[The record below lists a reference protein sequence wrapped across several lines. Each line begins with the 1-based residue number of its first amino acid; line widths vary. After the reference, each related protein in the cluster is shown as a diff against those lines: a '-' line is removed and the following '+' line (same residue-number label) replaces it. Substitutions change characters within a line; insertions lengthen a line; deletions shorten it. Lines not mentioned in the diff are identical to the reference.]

1 MANAL
6 ELHRQLKENS
16 KKNTVIDMSDIQNI
30 TSRIRGEQ
38 NFAPLRNST
47 QNVPQNFNSN
57 VSSNIMPKSFY
68 NAGNQSTAKPLNN
81 SVDTT
86 EGSAFPMKVHKG
98 EQTQLPTLEKTPT
111 QQNVDELSDMGWKQ
125 QKAGFVSGLLSNDFA
140 LNVATAAMPADEGKA
155 VRENLKNIANKYSEA
170 SQIDTSQY
178 SQKELLDAYN
188 SIPNYNIIER
198 ITDPKKS
205 GAYAAKQNL
214 SQYAMLDA
222 YDKIAS
228 QGGLEEFNTR
238 FASNHMIPI
247 NAVSGGGGV
256 GDNLRDAYL
265 KPFAEKYGV
274 SEDALSLL
282 VNAKANGDLEEKY
295 SKFADEHP
303 VVSSVASVPANVLG
317 AIPAT
322 LYGLKNAATGE
333 VIDTNSPLYGGR
345 KFASDVREE
354 VSSGIDNNLGK
365 FAYNT
370 GMSMGDSLASMALGS
385 AVGSAAGAAGVGAS
399 TASAIG
405 SNAGTAI
412 MGMGA
417 YSDTLKEGIERGLT
431 PSQAQ
436 LTALGAGLAEYGF
449 EKISWGRLGD
459 IAEGKVDASF
469 LKKVA
474 SQMLTEGGEEVG
486 TDLTN
491 TFIDNLVNG
500 GASELMQQRRELV
513 AQGYD
518 EKTAEALVV
527 RNYAKQLGMS
537 FAGGAVSGG
546 VMGAGASVINT
557 GRNIRA
563 NLAAAQNVDTQ
574 ADTNTNIAPEM
585 DMLNPASI
593 FKGNNTKTTTESNQN
608 TEFNPLKPET
618 IFKGQNTVD
627 NAGETSYN
635 ENVNGNI
642 DLQEEGTNY
651 GRSNGETEQNG
662 QFVNDRADEGIQ
674 RNAEELSGF
683 DNGISSGGENT
694 GGNSGLNREF
704 LLIDNDSR
712 QKLNNSG
719 VTDNEFRDTSSNP
732 ELFSFALEE
741 GKKNNKNGIM
751 VDSHTAQDLRDGNVR
766 TFLSKDNNAGGAIE
780 ADGNI
785 IAVFKNKQSAS
796 KQAGADIIITA
807 LENGGDRL
815 DCYGKDLV
823 RIYSKLG
830 FEPVARVK
838 FNKEYAASGWDSN
851 IHGEPDIYFMVHN
864 GKSVSDVVNDF
875 TNGTSRNFTQE
886 ELDALPYMEYD
897 EAKDYR
903 DGLIEQRK
911 APDVSG
917 QNVTPQNA
925 VNVNTEQQTFSGT
938 KKVNSMPEMSKN
950 LQRYVNMHGS
960 DTAQQLYVEFNDK
973 MNTALEN
980 GDMNAFNEAL
990 ELADAIEADL
1000 QEHGH
1005 NYTTKGSKNGKKPGR
1020 TYTYEANSFANTV
1033 TDYFGD
1039 MNQKYLEARN
1049 RNNVSADTT
1058 TGRTIPAEM
1067 DNGTVSMSEKIDM
1080 SKFAGNRTT
1089 QNNQTTTQN
1098 GTQNATASDQYTGRT
1113 ITNTIMN
1120 SEMVKRAQENLDAF
1134 KDEIDN
1140 GGFKVD
1146 KVSEKASIE
1155 KAANNLSADYDGTV
1169 KRLNEATQ
1177 FSSGVEVDESMMVL
1191 DDMLK
1196 QAEQSRDY
1204 KDVMKWTRMLVDKAH
1219 NAGQALQALAKYT
1232 RTPAGT
1238 VAKGQEIMRKQ
1249 TEDFMNDHPNVD
1261 KAVDESIDTLWA
1273 ELEAAQNNADALT
1286 IGDEKGAVSREQVEK
1301 IVRDAANKNKNSG
1314 LDKMNQ
1320 SDIDHLVN
1328 EIQSGVDHTL
1338 IAEEVQNYA
1347 ATGLF
1352 GLTDEDIANIMDYL
1366 GEAEKMPDS
1375 KERYELEDKAFQII
1389 ADKVVTKNFMDKLD
1403 SWRYL
1408 AMLSNPKTTLR
1419 NYLGNQVNRVT
1430 TGVSNSI
1437 AGLIESKLSQKYN
1450 IKRTKEVLT
1459 KADSELVQKA
1469 TADAEQNAYSLLRDG
1484 GDKYRNAQ
1492 SRIEQSKS
1500 AFSTKAM
1507 QKVEDLTSRM
1517 LDDFPAMRK
1526 KYGTSLAGYM
1536 KANDMDMSYF
1546 NVADDLKAAKAE
1558 LASLNTETDG
1568 ARIKELTGQ
1577 ISTLEAKQNK
1587 MDTARAYAVTKAKE
1601 ATFHEYSA
1609 FASWLSKVSNNW
1621 KDVNMLQKFGHL
1633 VIEGILPFKKT
1644 PANVMK
1650 QGAKLATG
1658 PVQTGIGLYQL
1669 YNALSSVRNGG
1680 KYDATAAIERIS
1692 TGLTGSGI
1700 LALGALLSNLGL
1712 IVSVPDDDKDNNFN
1726 KLTGGQN
1733 YALKLGDNY
1742 YTIDWL
1748 SPVSIPL
1755 FAGVNAEMMFAD
1767 KTDKS
1772 VLDVLGDLS
1781 APLVEMSMLQGLSET
1796 LETATQSDDA
1806 NNAIVRMGTSAATN
1820 YASQYVPTMLG
1831 QVARTVDNTR
1841 RNNVGN
1847 DKGVVGDLQYAAN
1860 KVENKIPFL
1869 SMTNEPYVDAWGNQ
1883 QKDENNILFR
1893 GLYNAF
1899 SPGYYSKQDKD
1910 AVEKEL
1916 DVVRTSTD
1924 DSSVYPSTAPRQI
1937 NTANGSVRLTEKE
1950 YTKYATAKGQM
1961 QYKAV
1966 NNLIKSEMYDNLTDA
1981 QKVDVIKDI
1990 YKYSGLV
1997 AQNDIG
2003 KPAKSTEAVDAY
2015 KNDGIKGIVNLAISK
2030 NVGGDKAFQVLQ
2042 DLGEE
2047 GYNQYWQIKS
2057 EADADGNNSLKQAE
2071 VKEYLDKQ
2079 VMLNERKAYWFD
2091 IYCPKA
2097 KTNPYRTGTSSGS
2110 TSSST
2115 SSNTDDAYLR
2125 YVRSILGN

>member
-38 NFAPLRNST
+38 NFASLRNST

-170 SQIDTSQY
+170 SQIDTSKY
-178 SQKELLDAYN
+178 TQKELLDAYN

-500 GASELMQQRRELV
+500 GASELMQQRRALV

-557 GRNIRA
+557 GRNIRT

-593 FKGNNTKTTTESNQN
+593 FNGNNTKTTTESNQN

-627 NAGETSYN
+627 NSVDTSNLGAEYSTNAVDENAYHTEEQIKQIDAYKKAVDENVLSYIETVANGEYAKPVSVATIDNKAAARIKELTGVETYGNDVLLNESGLQHIFYRHGEDGKAN
-635 ENVNGNI
+635 SSMENVNDIARVGYVLQNYDDVFCDGKTTTMTRTKDGKPAPTVVFFKKI
-642 DLQEEGTNY
+642 DGTYYVVEAASDAKTHKNYVVSAYIKKAKPQTLIHTNNGPQETSENVVERFASDNSIDG
-651 GRSNGETEQNG
+651 SNAN
-662 QFVNDRADEGIQ
+662 VN
-674 RNAEELSGF
+674 
-683 DNGISSGGENT
+683 
-694 GGNSGLNREF
+694 
-704 LLIDNDSR
+704 
-712 QKLNNSG
+712 
-719 VTDNEFRDTSSNP
+719 
-732 ELFSFALEE
+732 
-741 GKKNNKNGIM
+741 
-751 VDSHTAQDLRDGNVR
+751 
-766 TFLSKDNNAGGAIE
+766 SKDL
-780 ADGNI
+780 
-785 IAVFKNKQSAS
+785 K
-796 KQAGADIIITA
+796 
-807 LENGGDRL
+807 
-815 DCYGKDLV
+815 
-823 RIYSKLG
+823 
-830 FEPVARVK
+830 
-838 FNKEYAASGWDSN
+838 
-851 IHGEPDIYFMVHN
+851 
-864 GKSVSDVVNDF
+864 
-875 TNGTSRNFTQE
+875 
-886 ELDALPYMEYD
+886 
-897 EAKDYR
+897 
-903 DGLIEQRK
+903 
-911 APDVSG
+911 
-917 QNVTPQNA
+917 
-925 VNVNTEQQTFSGT
+925 TEQQTFSGT

-1067 DNGTVSMSEKIDM
+1067 DNGTVSMSEKVDM
-1080 SKFAGNRTT
+1080 SQFAGNQTT
-1089 QNNQTTTQN
+1089 QNNQTA
-1098 GTQNATASDQYTGRT
+1098 TQNATASDQYTGRT

-1155 KAANNLSADYDGTV
+1155 KAANNLSTDYDGTV

-1196 QAEQSRDY
+1196 QAKQSRDY

-1273 ELEAAQNNADALT
+1273 ELEAAQKNADALT

-1437 AGLIESKLSQKYN
+1437 AGLIESKLSKKYN

-1621 KDVNMLQKFGHL
+1621 KDGNMLQKFGHL
-1633 VIEGILPFKKT
+1633 VIEGVLPFKKT

-1669 YNALSSVRNGG
+1669 YNALSSGRNGG

-1820 YASQYVPTMLG
+1820 YASQYVPTISG

-2097 KTNPYRTGTSSGS
+2097 KTNPYRTGTSSGGTSSS

-2115 SSNTDDAYLR
+2115 SSKTDDTYLK

>member
-16 KKNTVIDMSDIQNI
+16 KKNTVIDMADIQSI
-30 TSRIRGEQ
+30 TSKVRG
-38 NFAPLRNST
+38 
-47 QNVPQNFNSN
+47 
-57 VSSNIMPKSFY
+57 
-68 NAGNQSTAKPLNN
+68 
-81 SVDTT
+81 
-86 EGSAFPMKVHKG
+86 
-98 EQTQLPTLEKTPT
+98 
-111 QQNVDELSDMGWKQ
+111 QQNVAPLNTGSASANQLPNLNNARASAVATQDTTDNLVNSAVDNKKTELL
-125 QKAGFVSGLLSNDFA
+125 A
-140 LNVATAAMPADEGKA
+140 NVAKFGALANTAFLPYQAGKEKRDSINNA
-155 VRENLKNIANKYSEA
+155 YDTMMNNTQDKKYSG
-170 SQIDTSQY
+170 Y
-178 SQKELLDAYN
+178 SNEELADAYKN
-188 SIPNYNIIER
+188 IPNYNIVER
-198 ITDPKKS
+198 MFDPKKS
-205 GAYAAKQNL
+205 SAYGVKQDL

-222 YDKIAS
+222 YNKIVE
-228 QGGLEEFNTR
+228 QGGKFAGYNENKSWDSDYIPTLPTSGTDYLE
-238 FASNHMIPI
+238 P
-247 NAVSGGGGV
+247 
-256 GDNLRDAYL
+256 Y
-265 KPFAEKYGV
+265 AEKYGV
-274 SEDALSLL
+274 DKDILAML
-282 VNAKANGDLEEKY
+282 VNAKVNGDLEQSYK
-295 SKFADEHP
+295 KFANEHP
-303 VVSSVASVPANVLG
+303 IVSSTVSIPANVLG
-317 AIPAT
+317 TIPAT

-333 VIDTNSPLYGGR
+333 VVDTNSPFFGDR

-431 PSQAQ
+431 PSQAH

-662 QFVNDRADEGIQ
+662 QFGNDRADEGIQ
-674 RNAEELSGF
+674 RNAEELPGF
-683 DNGISSGGENT
+683 DNGISSRWENT

-712 QKLNNSG
+712 QKLNNSV

-741 GKKNNKNGIM
+741 GKK
-751 VDSHTAQDLRDGNVR
+751 
-766 TFLSKDNNAGGAIE
+766 
-780 ADGNI
+780 
-785 IAVFKNKQSAS
+785 
-796 KQAGADIIITA
+796 
-807 LENGGDRL
+807 
-815 DCYGKDLV
+815 
-823 RIYSKLG
+823 
-830 FEPVARVK
+830 
-838 FNKEYAASGWDSN
+838 
-851 IHGEPDIYFMVHN
+851 
-864 GKSVSDVVNDF
+864 
-875 TNGTSRNFTQE
+875 
-886 ELDALPYMEYD
+886 
-897 EAKDYR
+897 
-903 DGLIEQRK
+903 
-911 APDVSG
+911 
-917 QNVTPQNA
+917 
-925 VNVNTEQQTFSGT
+925 TFSGT

-973 MNTALEN
+973 MNTSLEN

-1067 DNGTVSMSEKIDM
+1067 DNGTVSMSENVDM
-1080 SKFAGNRTT
+1080 SQFAGNQTT
-1089 QNNQTTTQN
+1089 QNNQTA
-1098 GTQNATASDQYTGRT
+1098 TQNATASEQYTGRT

-1408 AMLSNPKTTLR
+1408 SMLSNPKTTLR

-1469 TADAEQNAYSLLRDG
+1469 TEDAEQNAYSLLRDG

-1577 ISTLEAKQNK
+1577 ISALEAKQNK

-1621 KDVNMLQKFGHL
+1621 KDGNMLQKFGHL
-1633 VIEGILPFKKT
+1633 VNEGILPFKKT

-1669 YNALSSVRNGG
+1669 YNALSSGRNGG

-1806 NNAIVRMGTSAATN
+1806 NNALVRMGTSAATN

-1883 QKDENNILFR
+1883 QKDENNILIR

-1899 SPGYYSKQDKD
+1899 SPGYYSKQYKD

-1966 NNLIKSEMYDNLTDA
+1966 NNLIKSEMYDSLTDA

-2115 SSNTDDAYLR
+2115 SSKTDDAYLR

>member
-1 MANAL
+1 
-6 ELHRQLKENS
+6 
-16 KKNTVIDMSDIQNI
+16 MS
-30 TSRIRGEQ
+30 
-38 NFAPLRNST
+38 
-47 QNVPQNFNSN
+47 
-57 VSSNIMPKSFY
+57 
-68 NAGNQSTAKPLNN
+68 
-81 SVDTT
+81 
-86 EGSAFPMKVHKG
+86 
-98 EQTQLPTLEKTPT
+98 
-111 QQNVDELSDMGWKQ
+111 
-125 QKAGFVSGLLSNDFA
+125 
-140 LNVATAAMPADEGKA
+140 
-155 VRENLKNIANKYSEA
+155 
-170 SQIDTSQY
+170 
-178 SQKELLDAYN
+178 
-188 SIPNYNIIER
+188 NYI
-198 ITDPKKS
+198 
-205 GAYAAKQNL
+205 AAKQSAADQNL
-214 SQYAMLDA
+214 QYRMQLENALANNQTDSYSNLYNAMASLDA
-222 YDKIAS
+222 NYLNAMQNALANQAS
-228 QGGLEEFNTR
+228 FS
-238 FASNHMIPI
+238 A
-247 NAVSGGGGV
+247 
-256 GDNLRDAYL
+256 
-265 KPFAEKYGV
+265 
-274 SEDALSLL
+274 
-282 VNAKANGDLEEKY
+282 NAKSNSELKQMY
-295 SKFADEHP
+295 SDYAKEHP
-303 VVSSVASVPANVLG
+303 VASSALSVPANVLG
-317 AIPAT
+317 SVPST
-322 LYGLKNAATGE
+322 LYGIKNAITGE
-333 VIDTNSPLYGGR
+333 TIDTNSPFYAGR
-345 KFASDVREE
+345 DYASTTRGT
-354 VSSGIDNNLGK
+354 VSEGIDSNLGK

-370 GMSMGDSLASMALGS
+370 GMSMGDSLASMA
-385 AVGSAAGAAGVGAS
+385 VGYGAGVP
-399 TASAIG
+399 AIG
-405 SNAGTAI
+405 TTI

-417 YSDTLKEGIERGLT
+417 YSDTLKDGIDRGLT
-431 PSQAQ
+431 PDAAQA
-436 LTALGAGLAEYGF
+436 TALGAGLAEYGF

-459 IAEGKVDASF
+459 IAEGKIDAK
-469 LKKVA
+469 LWQQIA
-474 SQMLTEGGEEVG
+474 SQMATEGGEELA

-491 TFIDNLVNG
+491 TLVDNLVNG
-500 GASELMQQRRELV
+500 GASELMQQRRALV

-593 FKGNNTKTTTESNQN
+593 FNGNNTKTTTESNQN

-662 QFVNDRADEGIQ
+662 QFGNDRADEGIQ

-838 FNKEYAASGWDSN
+838 FNKEYAAPGWDSN

-886 ELDALPYMEYD
+886 DLDALPYMEYG

-917 QNVTPQNA
+917 QNITPQNA

-1067 DNGTVSMSEKIDM
+1067 DNGTVSMSEKVDM
-1080 SKFAGNRTT
+1080 SQFAGNRTT

-1098 GTQNATASDQYTGRT
+1098 GTQNATASEQYTGRT

-1196 QAEQSRDY
+1196 QAEQNKDY
-1204 KDVMKWTRMLVDKAH
+1204 SKVMQWSKDIVKKAH

-1238 VAKGQEIMRKQ
+1238 IAKAEQIMQDQ
-1249 TEDFMNDHPNVD
+1249 TDSYFKDHKGEKSSLDN
-1261 KAVDESIDTLWA
+1261 SIDDLWA
-1273 ELEAAQNNADALT
+1273 ELEKAQNNADFLT
-1286 IGDEKGAVSREQVEK
+1286 IGDNQGAVSREQITKMVK
-1301 IVRDAANKNKNSG
+1301 DVIRKNKG
-1314 LDKMNQ
+1314 LKKMNQ
-1320 SDIDHLVN
+1320 SEIDHIVDS
-1328 EIQSGVDHTL
+1328 IQSGVDHTL
-1338 IAEEVQNYA
+1338 IAEEIQNYA

-1352 GLTDEDIANIMDYL
+1352 GISDEDMEYIMDIL
-1366 GEAEKMPDS
+1366 GKAEKMPDS
-1375 KERYELEDKAFQII
+1375 KERYELENMAFDRI
-1389 ADKVVTKNFMDKLD
+1389 ANRVVTKKSFMDKLD
-1403 SWRYL
+1403 AWRYL
-1408 AMLSNPKTTLR
+1408 AMLSNPKTVLR
-1419 NYLGNQVNRVT
+1419 NVLGNKLNGFRV
-1430 TGVSNSI
+1430 GIDNSI
-1437 AGLIESKLSQKYN
+1437 AALIEKQIPKKFG
-1450 IKRTKEVLT
+1450 IERTKEVLDRKSDADLI
-1459 KADSELVQKA
+1459 KAA
-1469 TADAEQNAYSLLRDG
+1469 TADAEQKVYSVLKDG

-1492 SRIEQSKS
+1492 SRIESSKS
-1500 AFSTKAM
+1500 AFNSKVMQSVDNLTTK
-1507 QKVEDLTSRM
+1507 M
-1517 LDDFPAMRK
+1517 LDDFPAMK
-1526 KYGTSLAGYM
+1526 AKYGTSLAGYM

-1546 NVADDLKAAKAE
+1546 NVEEDLADAKSRLSEATEKSDISRIQKEVSDLTAK
-1558 LASLNTETDG
+1558 
-1568 ARIKELTGQ
+1568 K
-1577 ISTLEAKQNK
+1577 NK
-1587 MDTARAYAVTKAKE
+1587 MDKARAYAVDKSKY
-1601 ATFHEYSA
+1601 ATFHEYSK
-1609 FASWLSKVSNNW
+1609 FASYINTLSSNLKNGGWLGKA
-1621 KDVNMLQKFGHL
+1621 GHM
-1633 VIEGILPFKKT
+1633 VIEGVIPFKKT

-1650 QGAKLATG
+1650 C
-1658 PVQTGIGLYQL
+1658 
-1669 YNALSSVRNGG
+1669 SRNGE
-1680 KYDATAAIERIS
+1680 I
-1692 TGLTGSGI
+1692 
-1700 LALGALLSNLGL
+1700 
-1712 IVSVPDDDKDNNFN
+1712 
-1726 KLTGGQN
+1726 
-1733 YALKLGDNY
+1733 
-1742 YTIDWL
+1742 
-1748 SPVSIPL
+1748 
-1755 FAGVNAEMMFAD
+1755 
-1767 KTDKS
+1767 
-1772 VLDVLGDLS
+1772 
-1781 APLVEMSMLQGLSET
+1781 
-1796 LETATQSDDA
+1796 
-1806 NNAIVRMGTSAATN
+1806 
-1820 YASQYVPTMLG
+1820 
-1831 QVARTVDNTR
+1831 
-1841 RNNVGN
+1841 
-1847 DKGVVGDLQYAAN
+1847 
-1860 KVENKIPFL
+1860 
-1869 SMTNEPYVDAWGNQ
+1869 
-1883 QKDENNILFR
+1883 
-1893 GLYNAF
+1893 
-1899 SPGYYSKQDKD
+1899 
-1910 AVEKEL
+1910 
-1916 DVVRTSTD
+1916 
-1924 DSSVYPSTAPRQI
+1924 
-1937 NTANGSVRLTEKE
+1937 
-1950 YTKYATAKGQM
+1950 
-1961 QYKAV
+1961 
-1966 NNLIKSEMYDNLTDA
+1966 
-1981 QKVDVIKDI
+1981 
-1990 YKYSGLV
+1990 
-1997 AQNDIG
+1997 
-2003 KPAKSTEAVDAY
+2003 
-2015 KNDGIKGIVNLAISK
+2015 
-2030 NVGGDKAFQVLQ
+2030 
-2042 DLGEE
+2042 
-2047 GYNQYWQIKS
+2047 
-2057 EADADGNNSLKQAE
+2057 
-2071 VKEYLDKQ
+2071 
-2079 VMLNERKAYWFD
+2079 
-2091 IYCPKA
+2091 
-2097 KTNPYRTGTSSGS
+2097 TSSK
-2110 TSSST
+2110 
-2115 SSNTDDAYLR
+2115 LKK
-2125 YVRSILGN
+2125 